1 MVFEKGLGH
10 CPGPFLPL
18 GGHSMI
24 GKRFNSLF
32 FQAVIVLAL
41 ISVIPVLIIGIH
53 ILRVDGRILKNE
65 ILQKQQS
72 VARRTLAMA
81 RSTITYQEQ
90 LLDVFLE
97 LHTENK
103 HGEPF
108 TAKDLEY
115 FRQSTSSFLQIS
127 ALDPQGNIL
136 LSTHDFLDDTLQA
149 VSHEMIAT
157 CLDRKPY
164 VSDIFRTEDRMF
176 LWVAEPYQRGQDE
189 ISGILAVAYDLQEMG
204 EALAQAYP
212 SDMEVALVSA
222 SGKLI
227 SYSGAP
233 QGLALQPNP
242 AIERRVQQMDQLL
255 DTKTEGEIS
264 IPSYGRLLVS
274 VATWSAMEWAA
285 YVSQPSNLTKQLLK
299 ENFSWDMV
307 MLLLTMVLFIF
318 IVSYWVLLPITR
330 PLGRLRKAAIRLR
343 DEEDVVLSRE
353 DVDIPNNEIGE
364 LAVLVVEMSRELQ
377 ARRHTLIHT
386 QAQLAQSNQIL
397 EKRVEERTNALKQA
411 TRELIK
417 TERLAAIGQMA
428 SIISHEIRNPL
439 AVISN
444 ATRLIKMLVRTPD
457 PKVTKQ
463 FGIIEAEIRQAN
475 SIINEVLG
483 YARTRELIL
492 TAVDLNGYIKEI
504 LTSYPFGPG
513 ITLQENLS
521 QEDVHIKVDTE
532 EMKQALRNIISNAV
546 EAMAGQGTLTVTT
559 RVGRNIVGIS
569 IADTGPGI
577 SEEIRQKMFSPFFTT
592 KARGTGLGLAVV
604 GKALQRHKGKIF
616 ITSEKGKGTTFHLY
630 LKIYRRAGD
639 TVYGEAS

>member
-1 MVFEKGLGH
+1 MV
-10 CPGPFLPL
+10 
-18 GGHSMI
+18 
-24 GKRFNSLF
+24 GKRFNRLF

-41 ISVIPVLIIGIH
+41 ISVIPVLIIGFH
-53 ILRVDGRILKNE
+53 VLRVDGRVLKNE
-65 ILQKQQS
+65 ILQKQQG
-72 VARRTLAMA
+72 VARRTLAVA
-81 RSTITYQEQ
+81 RSTLTYQEQ
-90 LLDVFLE
+90 LLVVFLE
-97 LHTENK
+97 LHTGDK
-103 HGEPF
+103 HRDHF
-108 TAKDLEY
+108 TAQDLEY
-115 FRQSTSSFLQIS
+115 FRQSSPSFLQIS
-127 ALDPQGNIL
+127 ALDTQGNII
-136 LSTHDFLDDTLQA
+136 LSTHDFFGDTLQTI
-149 VSHEMIAT
+149 SHEMVAT

-164 VSDIFRTEDRMF
+164 VSDIFRSGGRMF
-176 LWVAEPYQRGQDE
+176 LWVAEPYQQGNSE

-204 EALAQAYP
+204 EALLQAYP
-212 SDMEVALVSA
+212 VDMEVALISS

-227 SYSGAP
+227 SYNGAP
-233 QGLALQPNP
+233 QGLALQPNEV
-242 AIERRVQQMDQLL
+242 IEQRIQQIEQLL
-255 DTKTEGEIS
+255 DSKTEGEFS
-264 IPSYGRLLVS
+264 IPSYGRVLAS
-274 VATWSAMEWAA
+274 VATWSAMEWSV
-285 YVSQPSNLTKQLLK
+285 YVSQPSNLMKQLLK
-299 ENFSWDMV
+299 ENFSWDMI
-307 MLLLTMVLFIF
+307 MLLLTMLLFIV

-330 PLGRLRKAAIRLR
+330 PLDRLRKAAIRLR
-343 DEEDVVLSRE
+343 DEEDVVLSRD

-364 LAVLVVEMSRELQ
+364 LAVLVVEMSQELQ
-377 ARRHTLIHT
+377 VRRNTLIHT

-397 EKRVEERTNALKQA
+397 ERRVEERTNALKQA
-411 TRELIK
+411 THELIK

-492 TAVDLNGYIKEI
+492 TSVDLNGYIKEI

-532 EMKQALRNIISNAV
+532 EIKQAVRNIISNAV
-546 EAMAGQGTLTVTT
+546 EAMAGQGTLTVST
-559 RVGRNIVGIS
+559 RVGRNIVRIS
-569 IADTGPGI
+569 ISDTGPGI
-577 SEEIRQKMFSPFFTT
+577 SEEVRKKMFSPFFTT

-604 GKALQRHKGKIF
+604 GKAFQRHKGKIF